1 MKKIFAILLAVTML
15 ASMATVVSAAEN
27 TTTLTTTV
35 PAASYTLNIPTEI
48 KVDFGAKSTDF
59 GKITV
64 TNSSGFAVGKNL
76 NVTVTYGAFEC
87 ENVTT
92 TIPFAFKG
100 WNSEAFQAPQFCTV
114 DLPSG
119 SYITFYGKSDTT
131 VGESAEASFGF
142 NTGGSTKQEMADIEN
157 YTVNISSDDW
167 GKALAGEYTATI
179 TFTAEVV
186 VEQ

>member
-1 MKKIFAILLAVTML
+1 MKKFFAILLAVTLL
-15 ASMATVVSAAEN
+15 ASMATVVSAAES
-27 TTTLTTTV
+27 TTTLSTTV

-100 WNSEAFQAPQFCTV
+100 WNSEAFEDTV
-114 DLPSG
+114 ELPSG

-142 NTGGSTKQEMADIEN
+142 DTGSIVKYEMADIEN
-157 YTVNISSDDW
+157 YIVNISSEDW

-186 VEQ
+186 VE